1 MSKLMQLRRKMS
13 NDGQDPY
20 ASKPGAELQFK
31 NQTEKAR
38 QAEIRKLKE
47 GKEIERKRKNK
58 SSSSEKTETT
68 EGMSELSSDKSD
80 NEDLPDYKENGY
92 HPIHIKYLIK
102 ILTPPP
108 IVRSWIIGILS

>member
-1 MSKLMQLRRKMS
+1 MQLRRKMS